1 MDTIRFLPKELLY
14 TGYSKPE
21 IMNNIGLLLL
31 AGIALISLGSCHS
44 EEHPADRTTI
54 SVSILPQKYFIEKI
68 AGEKVEVNVLIP
80 PGASP
85 ATYEPSMAQLGR
97 LDQSQLYMK
106 IGYVGFELSWMD
118 KIASVNPDM
127 KIIDLSRGIDLIQDM
142 GEEEEHHGHS
152 HGGTDPHIWMSVINA
167 KVIAANIYK
176 ELVLL
181 FPADKEAMKQRFQT
195 FNHELDSLHRSV
207 SARLKEV
214 ENRNFLIYH
223 PALSYF
229 ARDYNLHQYPI
240 EIEGKIPSPAH
251 LKKLT
256 DLSKQKAIR
265 SIFIQSQF
273 DQRNAEILASEID
286 AEIIRFNPLDENW
299 KRQMLYIADQF
310 NASL

>member
-1 MDTIRFLPKELLY
+1 
-14 TGYSKPE
+14 
-21 IMNNIGLLLL
+21 MNKTGLLIL
-31 AGIALISLGSCHS
+31 AGMAVISLGSCHS
-44 EEHPADRTTI
+44 EEGTSRRSTI

-85 ATYEPSMAQLGR
+85 ATYEPSMAQLSR

-127 KIIDLSRGIDLIQDM
+127 KIVDLSIGIDLIQNM
-142 GEEEEHHGHS
+142 EEEEHHGHS

-167 KVIAANIYK
+167 KVIAANIYR

-181 FPADKEAMKQRFQT
+181 FPADKEAMEQRFLT
-195 FNHELDSLHRSV
+195 FDRELDSLHRSF
-207 SARLKEV
+207 SARLKEA
-214 ENRNFLIYH
+214 EDRNFLIYH

-229 ARDYNLHQYPI
+229 ARDYDLHQFPI
-240 EIEGKIPSPAH
+240 EIDGKIPSPAH

-256 DLSKQKAIR
+256 DLSKQKAIK
-265 SIFIQSQF
+265 SIFIQYQF

-286 AEIIRFNPLDENW
+286 AEIIRFNPLDEDWN
-299 KRQMLYIADQF
+299 RQMLYIVDQF
-310 NASL
+310 NTSL